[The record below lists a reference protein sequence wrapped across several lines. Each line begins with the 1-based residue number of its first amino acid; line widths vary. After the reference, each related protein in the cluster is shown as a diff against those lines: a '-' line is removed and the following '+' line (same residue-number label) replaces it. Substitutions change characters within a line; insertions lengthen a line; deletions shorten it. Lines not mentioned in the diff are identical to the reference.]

1 MSDKGEA
8 RTAALIE
15 RLGDPRPLVMG
26 VLNVTPDSFSDGGRF
41 TEREAAQDHAAA
53 MVAAGA
59 DIIDVGG
66 ESTRPGSAGVSAETE
81 AERVLPLLEAL
92 AEIPCPVSI
101 DTSKPAIMAAA
112 AEAGVSLINDV
123 NALRADGAIAMAS
136 RLGLPVCLMHMQG
149 EPRTM
154 QANPVYEDVMRE
166 VGDFLAIRVAACEQG
181 GIARERILVDP
192 GFGFGK
198 TLDHNVTLLAH
209 LDKLIAR
216 LGCPVLVGMSRK
228 RMIGALVGD
237 APVEERLHGSVGAAV
252 VAAMK
257 GARVIRVHDV
267 AATHQAL
274 TVVNAVRAVEAR
286 T

>member
-1 MSDKGEA
+1 MSDEGKA
-8 RTAALIE
+8 RPAALID
-15 RLGDPRPLVMG
+15 RLADPRPLIMG

-66 ESTRPGSAGVSAETE
+66 ESTRPGSTGVSAETE
-81 AERVLPLLEAL
+81 AERVLPQLEAL
-92 AEIPCPVSI
+92 ADASCPVSI

-123 NALRADGAIAMAS
+123 NALRADGAIEMVA

-154 QANPVYEDVMRE
+154 QANPVYNDVVRE
-166 VGDFLAIRVAACEQG
+166 VGDFLIARMAACAQG

-198 TLDHNVTLLAH
+198 TLEHNVTLLAH
-209 LDKLIAR
+209 LDELVAR
-216 LGCPVLVGMSRK
+216 LACPVLVGMSRK
-228 RMIGALVGD
+228 RMIGALIGD

-252 VAAMK
+252 VAALK

-274 TVVNAVRAVEAR
+274 AVVNAVQGVEA
-286 T
+286 